1 MIRYTDILSLRLFG
15 GGGFNL
21 NLAKLCHFAARTVF
35 AGIRAGAHCVSK
47 LDILRDDFW
56 KLFTTGISET

>member
-1 MIRYTDILSLRLFG
+1 MIRYTDIISLRLFG
-15 GGGFNL
+15 GGGLVLISQSVVTLQLEQF
-21 NLAKLCHFAARTVF
+21 F

-56 KLFTTGISET
+56 KLFTTGIS